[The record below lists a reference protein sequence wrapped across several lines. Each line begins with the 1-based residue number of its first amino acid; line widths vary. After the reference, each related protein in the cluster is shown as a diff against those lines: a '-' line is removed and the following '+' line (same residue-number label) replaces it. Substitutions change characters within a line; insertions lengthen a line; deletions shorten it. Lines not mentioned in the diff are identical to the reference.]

1 MRPRDVGGGKRLN
14 QLRWAGPGRGNGNG
28 GALWAR
34 GGRRQG
40 PSAAATAQASA
51 ALGQLRGFPGGG
63 PWLKEGPPFLSNVTW
78 DLLF

>member
-40 PSAAATAQASA
+40 PSAAATARASA
-51 ALGQLRGFPGGG
+51 ALGQLRGFP
-63 PWLKEGPPFLSNVTW
+63 EG
-78 DLLF
+78 DLGLRRVPRFSQM